1 MYKTIDQLVAKAQNH
16 KELRQ
21 QHIISTRTEKVK
33 LKVNLQL
40 NLQQVISHN
49 MNCTLIIN
57 VILLTIFMSSQLSES
72 APINGSNPYQ
82 AFSSPIDIS
91 GQPVREKRS
100 PNDYFICYPSSV
112 VFGYYNNKAN
122 ALETHRRSDDFS
134 RPAAPFD
141 SYQAAID
148 RADRER
154 AAYKDSF
161 GK

>member
-1 MYKTIDQLVAKAQNH
+1 
-16 KELRQ
+16 
-21 QHIISTRTEKVK
+21 
-33 LKVNLQL
+33 
-40 NLQQVISHN
+40 

-57 VILLTIFMSSQLSES
+57 VILLTIFLSSQLSES
-72 APINGSNPYQ
+72 APIDGSNPYQ
-82 AFSSPIDIS
+82 AISSPIDIS